1 MAVSANSFW
10 NEKYQNSEYL
20 YSSEPNVFLSKIVS
34 SLSVGKALVPG
45 DGDGRNGLSL
55 ARKGFS
61 VDAFDFSEVAVQ
73 KANTSASQH
82 NLKYRSEVLAA
93 ENFQACK
100 ETYDFVA
107 IIFLHLPKDVMKTL
121 LQKCTE
127 SLKADGTLL
136 IQVFSQEQIALNS
149 GGPKDINLLY
159 KPDDFRWLE
168 EHFKSLSIEQADC
181 ELSEGPL
188 HTGKAS
194 VVNVIAKNRCV

>member
-1 MAVSANSFW
+1 MSANSFW

-20 YSSEPNVFLSKIVS
+20 YSSEPNVFLSKIAS

-45 DGDGRNGLSL
+45 DGDGRNGLWL
-55 ARKGFS
+55 ARKGYT

-73 KANTSASQH
+73 KANASASQK

-93 ENFQACK
+93 ETFQVCQS
-100 ETYDFVA
+100 TYDIVA

-121 LQKCTE
+121 LQKCVE
-127 SLKADGTLL
+127 SLKPEGILL
-136 IQVFSQEQIALNS
+136 IQVFSQQQLSLNS

-159 KPDDFRWLE
+159 KPDDFHWLE
-168 EHFKSLSIEQADC
+168 GSFKSCSIEQADC

-194 VVNVIAKNRCV
+194 VVNVIAKK